1 MSEAA
6 TTTTT
11 NTSPPTNRIW
21 LVAPLVIFALVSLTV
36 GLVARHTAD
45 LVAHQ
50 HCTGTG
56 IYQTCTGTTF
66 KFFLS
71 DVVVIQIKVWLATA
85 AIILA
90 LFQLFTAARVYNRFH
105 FPPLG
110 RFWGR
115 MHRVSG
121 WLANALT
128 LPIAYHCIFLLGF
141 ETINTRVLI
150 HSLLGTMFYG
160 TFLSK
165 VWIVRAR
172 GFPGWVL
179 PIAGSAVF
187 TLLLGLWLTSGLW
200 FFTHYT
206 L

>member
-6 TTTTT
+6 TTTMK
-11 NTSPPTNRIW
+11 NTQPANRIW
-21 LVAPLVIFALVSLTV
+21 LLAPLVIFALVSLTI
-36 GLVARHTAD
+36 GLLARHTAD
-45 LVAHQ
+45 LVARQ

-71 DVVVIQIKVWLATA
+71 DAVVIQIKVWLATG
-85 AIILA
+85 AIILG
-90 LFQLFTAARVYNRFH
+90 LFQLLTAARVYNRLH

-115 MHRVSG
+115 MHRASG
-121 WLANALT
+121 WLAIALT

-141 ETINTRVLI
+141 ETINARVLI

-160 TFLSK
+160 TFLGK
-165 VWIVRAR
+165 VWIVRAK
-172 GFPGWVL
+172 GFPGWAL
-179 PIAGSAVF
+179 PVAGSTVF

-200 FFTHYT
+200 FFTRYT

>member
-121 WLANALT
+121 WLAIALT
-128 LPIAYHCIFLLGF
+128 LP
-141 ETINTRVLI
+141 
-150 HSLLGTMFYG
+150 
-160 TFLSK
+160 
-165 VWIVRAR
+165 
-172 GFPGWVL
+172 
-179 PIAGSAVF
+179 
-187 TLLLGLWLTSGLW
+187 
-200 FFTHYT
+200 
-206 L
+206 